1 LNYFENSL
9 NRRREL
15 AITVE
20 LSDFATFDHELLTIF
35 QCQPSEQLR
44 LMEAAA
50 HDALKKSMLE
60 NQEGRTRRLFCRV
73 LHLIFCSRSRFEFY
87 SDIVKV
93 TNTVGDRTPFAHRGT
108 HREACESVWY
118 HREYSAAP
126 VKLFN
131 SARG

>member
-1 LNYFENSL
+1 MHQY
-9 NRRREL
+9 RRREL

-60 NQEGRTRRLFCRV
+60 NQEGRV
-73 LHLIFCSRSRFEFY
+73 LSSIQILLKSQTQSVIALRSLIAEH
-87 SDIVKV
+87 IGKLVKV
-93 TNTVGDRTPFAHRGT
+93 SGIIVSTLRR
-108 HREACESVWY
+108 R
-118 HREYSAAP
+118 
-126 VKLFN
+126 
-131 SARG
+131 

>member
-1 LNYFENSL
+1 MHQY
-9 NRRREL
+9 RRREL

-60 NQEGRTRRLFCRV
+60 NQEGRV
-73 LHLIFCSRSRFEFY
+73 LSSIQILL
-87 SDIVKV
+87 K
-93 TNTVGDRTPFAHRGT
+93 
-108 HREACESVWY
+108 EACESVWY
-118 HREYSAAP
+118 HRECIQGQIKSH
-126 VKLFN
+126 
-131 SARG
+131 